1 MRVRD
6 SLLLS
11 IRVFA
16 IQGWNKKAHDFNGP
30 IYQTVLRSVL
40 QVSSCQVKIALAS
53 LLAVDN
59 QLKRF
64 GVKDADMALL
74 DFNNSVFDKF

>member
-16 IQGWNKKAHDFNGP
+16 IQGWNKKARDFDGP

-74 DFNNSVFDKF
+74 DFNNSVFDKL